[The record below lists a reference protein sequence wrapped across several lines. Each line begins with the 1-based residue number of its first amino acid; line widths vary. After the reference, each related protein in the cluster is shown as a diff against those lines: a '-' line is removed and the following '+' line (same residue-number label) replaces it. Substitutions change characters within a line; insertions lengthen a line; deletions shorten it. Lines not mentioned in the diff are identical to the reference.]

1 MVEHIYPSLP
11 LRKKKCYVT
20 VRLLKK
26 GNFAKCLRDPCS
38 FTAVCKYM
46 TYGGSWIFLDFVL
59 FCSFDRLSNNFRIAF
74 SYHDAPYNLISW
86 WDRLHFV
93 ILNLEN
99 HQDENRLISP
109 ERVLLSCIINGMT
122 LKLAKSWGTATLW
135 VNESQW
141 KKHCTIMFLIRCGLC
156 IWDHFQCTWNCP
168 LTYFRHNM
176 LTRTALL

>member
-93 ILNLEN
+93 FLNLEN

-109 ERVLLSCIINGMT
+109 EKVLLSCIINGNDPEIGKELRYINIVGQWITKKET
-122 LKLAKSWGTATLW
+122 LYHHVSDTMRFMYLGSFSMYMKLSS
-135 VNESQW
+135 N
-141 KKHCTIMFLIRCGLC
+141 IF
-156 IWDHFQCTWNCP
+156 
-168 LTYFRHNM
+168 
-176 LTRTALL
+176 

>member
-86 WDRLHFV
+86 WERLHLI

-109 ERVLLSCIINGMT
+109 ERVLLSCIKWKWPWNWQRVEVHQHCGSMNQ
-122 LKLAKSWGTATLW
+122 
-135 VNESQW
+135 NEGNIVPSCFW
-141 KKHCTIMFLIRCGLC
+141 YDAVYVFGIIFNVHETVL
-156 IWDHFQCTWNCP
+156 
-168 LTYFRHNM
+168 
-176 LTRTALL
+176 